1 MTEGILPRSRQDS
14 RRARTSAYGRR
25 RVQTT
30 VQGFAFVT
38 KTGAVQE
45 RKPETHSSVHDV
57 STETPAGSD
66 DVGNDREG

>member
-1 MTEGILPRSRQDS
+1 MTEGILPRSRQNS

-38 KTGAVQE
+38 KTGVVQG
-45 RKPETHSSVHDV
+45 RKPQTHSSAHGA
-57 STETPAGSD
+57 STETPGGSD
-66 DVGNDREG
+66 DVGNDNDG